1 MNTVLPLARNTPTGL
16 SLLGTAFAVGE
27 KLICTTA
34 HSISQSDQ
42 DLSLIIG
49 VNENELGYQDTT
61 SNQVQAV
68 PVSMVDCDPI
78 RDIAILE
85 IPDNSG
91 FTFSYALGSTDVT
104 PAGSMV
110 TSFGFPHAEHG
121 RMVRTLQST
130 AVGARILLGNSGIR
144 SKHIVLNMQT
154 RPGQSGSPIFCNRTN
169 NVIAMLIGSYAP
181 NGGGGIS
188 LGGIDPAT
196 LHQTTHA
203 VSAEYIREM
212 L

>member
-16 SLLGTAFAVGE
+16 ALLGSAFAIGE
-27 KLICTTA
+27 RAICTTA
-34 HSISQSDQ
+34 HSISQSDE
-42 DLSLIIG
+42 DLCLIVN

-61 SNQVQAV
+61 SNQVQSV
-68 PVSMVDCDPI
+68 PVSMMECDPI

-85 IPDNSG
+85 IPEGNG
-91 FTFSYALGSTDVT
+91 FTFNYSLGSTDDT

-110 TSFGFPHAEHG
+110 TSFGFPHADHG
-121 RMVRTLQST
+121 RMVRTLQTT
-130 AVGARILLGNSGIR
+130 AIGARILLGNSGIQ

-154 RPGQSGSPIFCNRTN
+154 RPGQSGSPIFCNRSN
-169 NVIAMLIGSYAP
+169 KLIAMLIGSYAP